1 MNLQNLNV
9 ILHKKAWTMRF
20 VLLLLFLDSSM
31 PCITSRAYF
40 FHWCYFELLFVE
52 TSTMC
57 TSLLAVCGQ
66 NPLIMSMGWSIFGST
81 ISEYSYTIVVFPTQ
95 FSFSFFGSSSSFI
108 VWVYFS
114 LAAIVSDTAMYV
126 SVRHFCVSL
135 FSFFVDIRSYL
146 IESPYHSYGSRPV
159 FVFYA
164 CLMVF
169 AMTDSFQIGRQ
180 LDVGEKDMLLD
191 VEQVVW
197 LSNPSSNSV
206 IKSQIITVSYFWGG
220 SCCFMLGCPS

>member
-1 MNLQNLNV
+1 MNLKNLNV

-95 FSFSFFGSSSSFI
+95 FSFFLFWFFAIIHCLGLLLISCHCFWYNHVCVWSSF
-108 VWVYFS
+108 
-114 LAAIVSDTAMYV
+114 L
-126 SVRHFCVSL
+126 CQSL
-135 FSFFVDIRSYL
+135 FILCWHL
-146 IESPYHSYGSRPV
+146 IIS
-159 FVFYA
+159 
-164 CLMVF
+164 
-169 AMTDSFQIGRQ
+169 D
-180 LDVGEKDMLLD
+180 
-191 VEQVVW
+191 W
-197 LSNPSSNSV
+197 
-206 IKSQIITVSYFWGG
+206 ITLPFIW
-220 SCCFMLGCPS
+220 